1 MPLVL
6 GEECDS
12 IIVRVELVTQ
22 DVAKAHE
29 KQIILGFR
37 QVVNALVN
45 VIPERASRATRTA
58 VGGNSKQKSSWKS
71 TGSGVT
77 PPDQI

>member
-1 MPLVL
+1 ML

-45 VIPERASRATRTA
+45 VIPEESFACNEDGCGRKFKTKEQLEKHRQRRHAS
-58 VGGNSKQKSSWKS
+58 
-71 TGSGVT
+71 
-77 PPDQI
+77 